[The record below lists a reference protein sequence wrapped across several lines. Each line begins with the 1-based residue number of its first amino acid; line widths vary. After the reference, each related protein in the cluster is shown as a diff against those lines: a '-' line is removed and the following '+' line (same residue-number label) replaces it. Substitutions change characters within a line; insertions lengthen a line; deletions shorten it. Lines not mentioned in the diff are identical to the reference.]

1 MMDLDAALVRPVL
14 TIRHGDGGVNPLLQ
28 TDVLDLDDALVRPVL
43 TGLGSWGSYNSSYL
57 IKYTVLHYNVA
68 CSQVRYVPSWN
79 TLVGSYVLCLDWF
92 AYLGVRAGAE

>member
-14 TIRHGDGGVNPLLQ
+14 TIRHGDGGVNPLLL

-57 IKYTVLHYNVA
+57 IEYTFL
-68 CSQVRYVPSWN
+68 
-79 TLVGSYVLCLDWF
+79 
-92 AYLGVRAGAE
+92 

>member
-1 MMDLDAALVRPVL
+1 MVDLDAALVRPVL
-14 TIRHGDGGVNPLLQ
+14 TIRHGDGGVNPLLL

-79 TLVGSYVLCLDWF
+79 TLVGSYVLCLGWF
-92 AYLGVRAGAE
+92 TYLGVRAGAE